1 MIFDFVER
9 FISFGSPIRQTGQEV
24 RSVSKVIDGASERQD
39 STSTRKSSILSK
51 EHYEKKVIEEIVQL
65 LIPEEGNFSLQGATA
80 TCHRLFISGEQKTE
94 RTYLKS
100 LPTLISNVTNDGKY
114 LTKKQ

>member
-1 MIFDFVER
+1 M
-9 FISFGSPIRQTGQEV
+9 
-24 RSVSKVIDGASERQD
+24 
-39 STSTRKSSILSK
+39 
-51 EHYEKKVIEEIVQL
+51 IEEIVQL
-65 LIPEEGNFSLQGATA
+65 LIPEEGNFSLQGP

>member
-1 MIFDFVER
+1 M
-9 FISFGSPIRQTGQEV
+9 
-24 RSVSKVIDGASERQD
+24 
-39 STSTRKSSILSK
+39 
-51 EHYEKKVIEEIVQL
+51 IEEIVQL

-80 TCHRLFISGEQKTE
+80 KCHRLFISGEQKTE

>member
-1 MIFDFVER
+1 M
-9 FISFGSPIRQTGQEV
+9 
-24 RSVSKVIDGASERQD
+24 
-39 STSTRKSSILSK
+39 
-51 EHYEKKVIEEIVQL
+51 IEEIVQL

-100 LPTLISNVTNDGKY
+100 LPTLISNVTKSNDGKY
-114 LTKKQ
+114 LTKSNDNDLMESC